1 MASGQPSLGTTLP
14 LESVAAV
21 VLGGISLFGGR
32 GSVVGVAFGVLFVSI
47 LSNGLNL
54 LNVPSYTQMM
64 VIGGALIPG
73 WPSRWIRPS
82 WPRVWVGEVDVT
94 SVSVTFNR
102 RSVMQRQFR
111 AFGKAGVAGLVASM
125 GLILLVGQPANAAD
139 KIGVSMP
146 NIKGP
151 WFTCQVLY
159 GISDEAKKLGYDV
172 VIQDAGG
179 YANVDKQVSQFQNLV
194 VQNVAAILI
203 DPANPASFNGA
214 VKQAGAAKI
223 PVIGAGSPI
232 VASDVEASAAA
243 SSSHC
248 NVGHELAKGAKT
260 LLPNGGT
267 IAVLAGPA
275 GAFWASDRLRCFKED
290 IAGTN
295 LKIVA
300 EQTSEQDP
308 AVALSLANDFL
319 QRFPGR
325 GSTSLY
331 GADDTYGGGA
341 GARGPGRAEMRQGQ
355 SNVRRARRGSRRDD
369 ASRLR

>member
-1 MASGQPSLGTTLP
+1 
-14 LESVAAV
+14 
-21 VLGGISLFGGR
+21 
-32 GSVVGVAFGVLFVSI
+32 
-47 LSNGLNL
+47 
-54 LNVPSYTQMM
+54 
-64 VIGGALIPG
+64 
-73 WPSRWIRPS
+73 
-82 WPRVWVGEVDVT
+82 
-94 SVSVTFNR
+94 
-102 RSVMQRQFR
+102 MQRQYR
-111 AFGKAGVAGLVASM
+111 TVGKAGLAGMVASM
-125 GLILLVGQPANAAD
+125 GLMLLVGQPANAAD
-139 KIGVSMP
+139 KVGVSMP

-151 WFTCQVLY
+151 WFTPVLY

-179 YANVDKQVSQFQNLV
+179 YGNVDKQVSQFQNLV
-194 VQNVAAILI
+194 VQKVVAILI

-223 PVIGAGSPI
+223 PVIGAGSPV
-232 VASDVEASAAA
+232 VASDVEANAAA

-248 NVGHELAKGAKT
+248 NVGHELAKGAKA

-319 QRFPGR
+319 QRFPKVDM
-325 GSTSLY
+325 LY
-331 GADDTYGGGA
+331 GADDTYGVGA
-341 GARGPGRAEMRQGQ
+341 ARAAQGAQKCGKVKVMFAVLGEAAEEMMRAGCADYIVAQQPVVIGRSA
-355 SNVRRARRGSRRDD
+355 VRMMD
-369 ASRLR
+369 ALVKGKPLEKKKDEVPLIPVTMANLNSLDKSGMQAPKGWTP

>member
-1 MASGQPSLGTTLP
+1 
-14 LESVAAV
+14 
-21 VLGGISLFGGR
+21 
-32 GSVVGVAFGVLFVSI
+32 
-47 LSNGLNL
+47 
-54 LNVPSYTQMM
+54 
-64 VIGGALIPG
+64 
-73 WPSRWIRPS
+73 
-82 WPRVWVGEVDVT
+82 
-94 SVSVTFNR
+94 
-102 RSVMQRQFR
+102 MQRQYR
-111 AFGKAGVAGLVASM
+111 AVGKAGLAGMVASM
-125 GLILLVGQPANAAD
+125 GLMLLVGQPANAAD
-139 KIGVSMP
+139 KVGVSMP
-146 NIKGP
+146 NVKGP
-151 WFTCQVLY
+151 WFTPVLY

-179 YANVDKQVSQFQNLV
+179 YGNVDKQVSQFQNLV
-194 VQNVAAILI
+194 VQKVVAILI

-248 NVGHELAKGAKT
+248 NVGHELAKGAKA

-319 QRFPGR
+319 QRFPKVDM
-325 GSTSLY
+325 LY
-331 GADDTYGGGA
+331 GADDTYGVGA
-341 GARGPGRAEMRQGQ
+341 ARAAQGAQKCGKVKVMFAVLGEAAEEMMRAGCADYVVAQQPVVIGRSA
-355 SNVRRARRGSRRDD
+355 VRMMD
-369 ASRLR
+369 ALVKGKPLKKKKDEVPLIPVTMANLNSLDKSGMQAPKGWTP

>member
-1 MASGQPSLGTTLP
+1 
-14 LESVAAV
+14 
-21 VLGGISLFGGR
+21 
-32 GSVVGVAFGVLFVSI
+32 
-47 LSNGLNL
+47 
-54 LNVPSYTQMM
+54 
-64 VIGGALIPG
+64 
-73 WPSRWIRPS
+73 
-82 WPRVWVGEVDVT
+82 
-94 SVSVTFNR
+94 
-102 RSVMQRQFR
+102 MQRQFR
-111 AFGKAGVAGLVASM
+111 AFGKAGVVGIVAAM
-125 GLILLVGQPANAAD
+125 GLMLLVGQPANAAD
-139 KIGVSMP
+139 KVGVSMP

-151 WFTCQVLY
+151 WFTPVLY

-194 VQNVAAILI
+194 VQKVAAILM
-203 DPANPASFNGA
+203 DPANPASFNGPVRQA
-214 VKQAGAAKI
+214 VAAKI

-248 NVGHELAKGAKT
+248 NIGHELAKGAKA

-295 LKIVA
+295 LKIVS

-319 QRFPGR
+319 QRFPDVNM
-325 GSTSLY
+325 LY
-331 GADDTYGGGA
+331 GADDTYGVGA
-341 GARGPGRAEMRQGQ
+341 ARAAQGAQKCGKVKVMFAVLGEAAEEMMRAGCADYVVAQQPVVIGRSA
-355 SNVRRARRGSRRDD
+355 VRMMD
-369 ASRLR
+369 ALVKGKPLEKKKDEVPLIPVTMANLNSLDKSGMQAPKGWTP

>member
-1 MASGQPSLGTTLP
+1 
-14 LESVAAV
+14 
-21 VLGGISLFGGR
+21 
-32 GSVVGVAFGVLFVSI
+32 
-47 LSNGLNL
+47 
-54 LNVPSYTQMM
+54 
-64 VIGGALIPG
+64 
-73 WPSRWIRPS
+73 
-82 WPRVWVGEVDVT
+82 
-94 SVSVTFNR
+94 
-102 RSVMQRQFR
+102 MQRQYR
-111 AFGKAGVAGLVASM
+111 AFGGAGLAGIVASM
-125 GLILLVGQPANAAD
+125 GLILLVGQPAHAAD

-151 WFTCQVLY
+151 WFTPVLY

-214 VKQAGAAKI
+214 VKQAGAEKI

-232 VASDVEASAAA
+232 VASDVEADAAA

-248 NVGHELAKGAKT
+248 NIGHELARGAKT

-290 IAGTN
+290 IAGSTI
-295 LKIVA
+295 KIVA
-300 EQTSEQDP
+300 EQTSEQDV
-308 AVALSLANDFL
+308 AAALSLANDYL
-319 QRFPGR
+319 QRFPNLDL
-325 GSTSLY
+325 LY
-331 GADDTYGGGA
+331 GADDTYGIGIARAAQGA
-341 GARGPGRAEMRQGQ
+341 GKCGKIKILFAVLGEQAEEMMKAGCADYVVAQQPVLIGRLAAQMADELIKGKQPSQ
-355 SNVRRARRGSRRDD
+355 KSIEVPLFAVTPTN
-369 ASRLR
+369 L